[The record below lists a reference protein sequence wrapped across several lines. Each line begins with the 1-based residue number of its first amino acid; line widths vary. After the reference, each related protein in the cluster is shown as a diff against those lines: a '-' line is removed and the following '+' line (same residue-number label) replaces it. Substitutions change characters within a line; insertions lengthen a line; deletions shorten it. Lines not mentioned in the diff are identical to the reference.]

1 MMELTKERLMALS
14 NRENVG
20 AICSD
25 EIVEMA
31 RQLLASMEH
40 EPVGFEVITS
50 AGEVMTL
57 CKVESGKSYEDMNC
71 TLKPVYAAPQ
81 LPQPAVVVSEAQS
94 KKLFDEWSGGDGA
107 LCELR
112 ASGVPDEFISML
124 KEFPLATWGGCREA
138 MLKHSAPFIVTSD
151 HRMMEMPKVE
161 DIDAVAAMLQG
172 AEPVQGW
179 IPCSERMPEEIGRY
193 WCYVEE
199 QNSLGKSHYQWNCSW
214 NGDRWW
220 VESENGGRVT
230 HWMPLQAAPQ
240 QEVTTD
246 NTTQQFESLGLIVT
260 SDERKME
267 LPRCSKHQGTELL
280 AHPFEML
287 LSYPPKPAMYC
298 PLCRPSVAKWVEFD
312 KQLRQWKEV
321 R

>member
-1 MMELTKERLMALS
+1 MAEFTKERLMALS
-14 NRENVG
+14 NPENVG
-20 AICSD
+20 PILSD

-31 RQLLASMEH
+31 SQLLASMER
-40 EPVGFEVITS
+40 EPVACIDR
-50 AGEVMTL
+50 ANMDYL
-57 CKVESGKSYEDMNC
+57 ESGAGADVWPASEADSDDV
-71 TLKPVYAAPQ
+71 LLYAAPQ

-107 LCELR
+107 LGELR

-124 KEFPLATWGGCREA
+124 KEFSLATWEACREA

-161 DIDAVAAMLQG
+161 GIDAVADMLQG

-230 HWMPLQAAPQ
+230 HWMPLPAAPQ
-240 QEVTTD
+240 QEAVTD
-246 NTTQQFESLGLIVT
+246 NTTQQFESLGLVVT

-267 LPRCSKHQGTELL
+267 IPRCSKHPEIDLQV
-280 AHPFEML
+280 HPFEQLM
-287 LSYPPKPAMYC
+287 SYPPQPVMYC

-312 KQLRQWKEV
+312 KQLRQRKEV
-321 R
+321 K

>member
-1 MMELTKERLMALS
+1 MTKFTKDEVQEALNLSAGHTLSATDAFRLHKLS
-14 NRENVG
+14 H
-20 AICSD
+20 
-25 EIVEMA
+25 
-31 RQLLASMEH
+31 QLLAGLDQ
-40 EPVGFEVITS
+40 EPVGYEVITS
-50 AGEVMTL
+50 TGEVMTL
-57 CKVESGKSYEDMNC
+57 CKISSGKSYQDMNC
-71 TLKPVYAAPQ
+71 TLRPVYAAPQ
-81 LPQPAVVVSEAQS
+81 LPQP
-94 KKLFDEWSGGDGA
+94 
-107 LCELR
+107 
-112 ASGVPDEFISML
+112 VPDKLLAAMEEVLRISDRDH
-124 KEFPLATWGGCREA
+124 EAWHRAREGIA
-138 MLKHSAPFIVTSD
+138 D
-151 HRMMEMPKVE
+151 YR
-161 DIDAVAAMLQG
+161 AAMLG

-230 HWMPLQAAPQ
+230 HWMPLPAAPQ

-246 NTTQQFESLGLIVT
+246 NTTQQLESLGFIVT

-267 LPRCSKHQGTELL
+267 LPRCSKHPETELQV
-280 AHPFEML
+280 HPFEML

-298 PLCRPSVAKWVEFD
+298 PLCRPSVAEWVEFD

-321 R
+321 K